1 MKLYVSFKVNFF
13 NKVNME
19 KAIIIRE
26 YGNSKV
32 LKLEDIN
39 VVRPNQDEIF
49 IKHSA
54 IGVHFHDCY
63 VRSGLYKTLNLPGI
77 PGLEA
82 AGVIEEVGR
91 GVSNFKTG
99 DRIGYINSG
108 YGAYSSHRVLDKRL
122 AFKIPEFISDELI
135 ATNFSRSITVQMLIE
150 EVTQLNPS
158 DTILVTAATGGVG
171 RLLCQWANALGA
183 CVIGTSSNEEKAL
196 IAKSYGC
203 KYSLT
208 YDQKDFN
215 AQIRDITNGKGVE
228 KVYDSVGLQTF
239 QSSLESLAYCG
250 HLINFGQSS
259 GAVDPILMSTLS
271 HKSLTISRPIIFH
284 YIANEELYKKMT
296 KAVFNAFKNK
306 NINIPK
312 AEGYSLKDA
321 SIAHDIL
328 ESRRGGGSLFLKP

>member
-1 MKLYVSFKVNFF
+1 
-13 NKVNME
+13 ME
-19 KAIIIRE
+19 KAIVIRE
-26 YGNSKV
+26 YGNSNV
-32 LKLEDIN
+32 LKLENIN
-39 VVRPNQDEIF
+39 VSSPDQDEIF

-82 AGVIEEVGR
+82 AGVIEEVGK
-91 GVSNFKTG
+91 GVSNFKPG
-99 DRIGYINSG
+99 DRIGYITSG
-108 YGAYSSHRVLDKRL
+108 YGAHASHRVLDKKL
-122 AFKIPEFISDELI
+122 VFKIPEFISDELI

-150 EVTQLNPS
+150 EVTQLNS
-158 DTILVTAATGGVG
+158 NDTIIVTVATGGVG
-171 RLLCQWANALGA
+171 RLLCQWANAVGS

-196 IAKSYGC
+196 EAKSYGC
-203 KYSLT
+203 RYSLT

-215 AQIRDITNGKGVE
+215 AQIMDITNGNGVN
-228 KVYDSVGLQTF
+228 KAYDSVGLQTF

-250 HLINFGQSS
+250 DLINFGQSS
-259 GAVDPILMSTLS
+259 RAVDPILMSILS
-271 HKSLTISRPIIFH
+271 QKSLTISRPIIFH
-284 YIANEELYKKMT
+284 YIAKEELYKKMT

-306 NINIPK
+306 DITIPK

-328 ESRRGGGSLFLKP
+328 ESRRGSGSLFLKP